1 MFCLS
6 SGSAEVEVGMI
17 ELEVL
22 LKSDPFMKD
31 DDGWTLWL
39 SKFWSAEYINMGVL
53 GFGFLVSC
61 VDHEPLVL
69 LGLI

>member
-22 LKSDPFMKD
+22 LKSDPFYE
-31 DDGWTLWL
+31 GR
-39 SKFWSAEYINMGVL
+39 
-53 GFGFLVSC
+53 
-61 VDHEPLVL
+61 
-69 LGLI
+69 